1 MAGLK
6 RSQQGMMERTT
17 WSPWQRRS
25 LIALATYGVLIL
37 LVYLT
42 LPSDGLARV
51 AVVDLLFVGFYG
63 AIFIACLVAFRRGG
77 PMRQTWAWFA
87 AALFCWFVGTLIWTY
102 YDLWLRVTAPY
113 PSLADIGYLLFYPCV
128 IAGALAIPRG
138 WHRQRPSLEE
148 VFDSLLIAVLGG
160 FIVYQYLLG
169 PVLDQQTGGLGTGLI
184 ALIEPIGTLV
194 ATLLIATAL
203 SWRVHVAHQE
213 DITFILSGLSVIV
226 ITNIFYGQIALAG
239 LYTTGHPVGLGWQFG
254 VLLIGV
260 ATVISNPHRHPVATI
275 RTGPPGRIIRGVV
288 MAAGLVIV
296 VGVTFATPA
305 DEYDGGSTLLL
316 LLVSGLGILRLI
328 YSILQESRLGRRT
341 RERDRLVAVVDGAA
355 AIAASVDYDDLLAR
369 LAEAAAS
376 AVGRTKAELYVFR
389 EDWSGIEVKADSG
402 LTPSERQQL
411 LLLTKTP
418 IGGPPAE
425 RRMLASRAPELQR
438 AGEPGMPAEEATAMR
453 SVGKLQSLLTPLIAH
468 DDVVGTL
475 VLWTPGDTRPFD
487 PEDIAAAAAIGQQA
501 GLAIYHARLLTRV
514 RHQERHLAA
523 RNRELEEAQRLAHL
537 GSWEFSFAT
546 QALISSDEAYR
557 IAGREPR
564 ATPLPVTEF
573 VDIVHEEDREL
584 LLRVLTNLSVQDT
597 FDVEYRI
604 HRPDGEE
611 RVIHSRGETVR
622 DEDGLPLRARGTNHD
637 ITDRKRAEERLVHQA
652 FHDPLTGLANRSL
665 FLDRLTHALARARQG
680 TGRAAILFVDLDNFK
695 LVNDSLGHSHGDEL
709 LVAVAERLRGSLRTA
724 DTLARFGG
732 DEFTMLME
740 NVRDTGDAINTAE
753 RIMAR
758 LQAPVTVAGHDI
770 VVTPSIGIA
779 LSSPE
784 NEGPDELL
792 RQADVAM
799 YRAKRTGKSRYHVF
813 DTSLDIGSG
822 DRLQVEIDLRQ
833 AVARNELLLHYQPVI
848 DLATGRIR
856 GMEALVRWNHPD
868 RGLLLPCEFIPIAE
882 ETGLILP
889 IGMWVLSEACRQT
902 HEWHTTC
909 PDRADLIMS
918 VNLSMR
924 QFQLPNLVAQVA
936 ATLHRTG
943 LSGSCLMLEI
953 TETMMIHDPD
963 AAVAAIQALKDLQVR
978 VAIDDFGTGYS
989 GLSYLKRLPVDL
1001 LKVDRSFVTGLESE
1015 LTDTEILSAII
1026 KLAHALD
1033 MRIVAEGVEN
1043 RVQAEKLRALGGDY
1057 AQGYHFSP
1065 PLSAAEATTLL
1076 ADRAGNT
1083 VIDIRR
1089 APVHQ
1094 TGSG

>member
-6 RSQQGMMERTT
+6 LSQQGMAGRTT
-17 WSPWQRRS
+17 WSPWQRRF
-25 LIALATYGVLIL
+25 LVALAAYGVLVIL
-37 LVYLT
+37 AHLT
-42 LPSDGLARV
+42 LPSDGIGRT
-51 AVVDLLFVGFYG
+51 AVVDLLFAGFYG
-63 AIFIACLVAFRRGG
+63 AISIACLVAFRRGG

-87 AALFCWFVGTLIWTY
+87 AALFCWFVGTLIWTF

-113 PSLADIGYLLFYPCV
+113 PSLSDIGYLLFYPCV

-138 WHRQRPSLEE
+138 WHRQRHSLEE

-169 PVLDQQTGGLGTGLI
+169 PVLDQHTGGLGTGLI
-184 ALIEPIGTLV
+184 ALTEPIGTLV
-194 ATLLIATAL
+194 ATVLIATAL
-203 SWRVHVAHQE
+203 SWRVNVAHQE
-213 DITFILSGLSVIV
+213 DIGFILAGLSVIV
-226 ITNIFYGQIALAG
+226 VTNIMYGQLVLAG
-239 LYTTGHPVGLGWQFG
+239 LYTTGHPVGLGWQLG
-254 VLLIGV
+254 VLLIGI
-260 ATVISNPHRHPVATI
+260 ATVISDPHRRTVATI
-275 RTGPPGRIIRGVV
+275 RTGPPGRMIRGVT

-296 VGVTFATPA
+296 VGVAFATPA
-305 DEYDGGSTLLL
+305 DEYDDGSTLILML
-316 LLVSGLGILRLI
+316 MSGLVILRLV
-328 YSILQESRLGRRT
+328 YGSLQESRLGHRT
-341 RERDRLVAVVDGAA
+341 RERDRLAAVVDGAA
-355 AIAASVDYDDLLAR
+355 AIAASVEYDDLLVH
-369 LAEAAAS
+369 LAEATAS

-389 EDWSGIEVKADSG
+389 EDGSGIEVKADFG

-425 RRMLASRAPELQR
+425 RRMLESRAPELQR
-438 AGEPGMPAEEATAMR
+438 AGEVGMPTEETTAMR
-453 SVGKLQSLLTPLIAH
+453 SVAKLQSLLTPLMAH
-468 DDVVGTL
+468 GDVVGTL

-537 GSWEFSFAT
+537 GSWEFTFAT

-564 ATPLPVTEF
+564 ATPLPVAEF
-573 VDIVHEEDREL
+573 MDIVHEDDHEL
-584 LLRVLTNLSVQDT
+584 LLRVFTNLSVQDT
-597 FDVEYRI
+597 FDIEYRI

-611 RVIHSRGETVR
+611 RVIHSRGETIR
-622 DEDGLPLRARGTNHD
+622 DVDGLPLLARGTNHD

-652 FHDPLTGLANRSL
+652 FHDSLTGLANRAL
-665 FLDRLTHALARARQG
+665 FRDRLTHALARARQG
-680 TGRAAILFVDLDNFK
+680 TERATILFVDLDNFK
-695 LVNDSLGHSHGDEL
+695 LINDSLGHSHGDEL
-709 LVAVAERLRGSLRTA
+709 LAAVADRLRDSLRTA
-724 DTLARFGG
+724 DTVARFGG
-732 DEFTMLME
+732 DEFTILME
-740 NVRDTGDAINTAE
+740 DVRDAGDAISTAE
-753 RIMAR
+753 RIMAC

-779 LSSPE
+779 VSSPE
-784 NEGPDELL
+784 HEGPDELL
-792 RQADVAM
+792 READVAM
-799 YRAKRTGKSRYHVF
+799 YRAKGTGKARYHVF
-813 DTSLDIGSG
+813 DASLGIGSG
-822 DRLQVEIDLRQ
+822 ARLQLESDLRQ
-833 AVARNELLLHYQPVI
+833 AVDRNELLLHYQPVI

-889 IGMWVLSEACRQT
+889 IGTWVLSEACRQA
-902 HEWHTTC
+902 HEWHTIY
-909 PDRADLIMS
+909 PDHADLVMS

-936 ATLHRTG
+936 ATLRRTG
-943 LSGSCLMLEI
+943 LAGSGLLLEI
-953 TETMMIHDPD
+953 TETMMIHDPN
-963 AAVAAIQALKDLQVR
+963 AAVTAIQALKDLQVH

-1015 LTDTEILSAII
+1015 LAETEILSAVI

-1043 RVQAEKLRALGGDY
+1043 GVQAQKLRALDCNY
-1057 AQGYHFSP
+1057 AQGYYFSP
-1065 PLSAAEATTLL
+1065 PLSAAAATTLL
-1076 ADRAGNT
+1076 EDRAEDAMADART
-1083 VIDIRR
+1083 PDRER
-1089 APVHQ
+1089 LKLY
-1094 TGSG
+1094 